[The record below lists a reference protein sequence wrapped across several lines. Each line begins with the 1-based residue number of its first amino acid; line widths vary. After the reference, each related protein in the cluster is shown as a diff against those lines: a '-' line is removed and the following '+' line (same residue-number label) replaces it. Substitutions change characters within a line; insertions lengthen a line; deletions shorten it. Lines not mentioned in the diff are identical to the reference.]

1 MVCNQENLSQE
12 LSMSRD
18 KLLAAE
24 QCKEMLRAQL
34 VVITDELNE
43 ANSKLSKQISTISE
57 LQQREKQF
65 DEEKRQLHDQLQQQ
79 KTEYELKL
87 EESNGSYFAL
97 KLAHTHLESRLKNME
112 TYKIK
117 TDKDMELLKNQFVT
131 TILTKIQILTIN
143 R

>member
-1 MVCNQENLSQE
+1 
-12 LSMSRD
+12 MSRD

-57 LQQREKQF
+57 LQQKEKQF
-65 DEEKRQLHDQLQQQ
+65 DEEKRLLHDQLQQQ